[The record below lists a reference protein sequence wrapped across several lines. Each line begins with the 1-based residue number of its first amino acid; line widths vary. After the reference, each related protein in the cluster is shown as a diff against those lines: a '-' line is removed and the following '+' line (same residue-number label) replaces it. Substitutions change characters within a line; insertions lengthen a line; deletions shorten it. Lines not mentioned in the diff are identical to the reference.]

1 MRTLKRKKEQMIQ
14 GLSIGMMMIGA
25 LMMASNLEG
34 LSYLFF
40 SLKEK
45 LGVDMT
51 YASEPIF
58 KDSQPDSVFA
68 IDQLLSIPTYG
79 LGNDLKAAYFDEKV
93 RCHKSISES
102 RCQTIVQDTYEKVPT
117 SVFQDLQEA
126 GFDIILTGNNIRELV
141 RTETGWDA
149 GWSYQGVTFPN
160 YAGYVR
166 IWSSSKGGSNVLIH
180 EIGHAYDYA
189 NESLSSREEF
199 NSLYRSES
207 FKLFLLEDLY
217 RSNEREYFAE
227 SFKLYFTHPWRLKW
241 FAPQTYAFF
250 EALFPT
256 NEE

>member
-1 MRTLKRKKEQMIQ
+1 
-14 GLSIGMMMIGA
+14 MMIVGG
-25 LMMASNLEG
+25 LMILSNLEG

-40 SLKEK
+40 ILKEK
-45 LGVDMT
+45 LGIEVT

-58 KDSQPDSVFA
+58 KGSQSDSLFT
-68 IDQLLSIPTYG
+68 IDQLLSVPTFG
-79 LGNDLKAAYFDEKV
+79 LGNDLKATYFDERV
-93 RCHKSISES
+93 RCHESISES
-102 RCQTIVQDTYEKVPT
+102 RCQTIVQDTYEKLPT

-149 GWSYQGVTFPN
+149 GWSYQGVTFPD

-189 NESLSSREEF
+189 NERLSNGEDF
-199 NSLYRSES
+199 KGLYQKEA

-217 RSNEREYFAE
+217 RSNEVEYFAE
-227 SFKLYFTHPWRLKW
+227 SFKLYFIHPWRLKW